1 MDFNEFIKKLEKN
14 SFYANLGAMAILLF
28 LTLTAVYLSLTFY
41 THHGNHVVVPNV
53 IGKDYEEA
61 KELLTKAGLRVHV
74 TDTGYVKSLPANLIL
89 DQQIPAGSTVK
100 YNRPVLLTINSDH
113 PQMKQLPEIIDGSAR
128 SAEIML
134 KSMGFKIGKRKLVPG
149 DDDLVMLVE
158 VDGKPVETGQRISVE
173 SPIVLV
179 VGNGKVT
186 DIYNG
191 NDSLDWA
198 LSLEIQETEA
208 RQKREKQ
215 ELLDRLRAERAANEA
230 GEGTEN
236 TLPTVPSVP
245 AQTTVTVEKVGT
257 IKKSSDIF
265 KR

>member
-1 MDFNEFIKKLEKN
+1 MDFNELFRKLEKN

-28 LTLTAVYLSLTFY
+28 LTLSAIYLSLTFY

-61 KELLTKAGLRVHV
+61 KELLQKAGLRVHV
-74 TDTGYVKSLPANLIL
+74 ADTGYVKSLPANLIL
-89 DQQIPAGSTVK
+89 DQQIMAGSTVK

-113 PQMKQLPEIIDGSAR
+113 PQMKPLPDIIDGSAR

-149 DDDLVMLVE
+149 DDDLVMQVE
-158 VDGKPVETGQRISVE
+158 VDGKPIDTGHRVSVET
-173 SPIVLV
+173 PIVLV

-198 LSLEIQETEA
+198 LALEIQETEA

-215 ELLDRLRAERAANEA
+215 ELLDRLRAERAANA

-236 TLPTVPSVP
+236 ELPSVP
-245 AQTTVTVEKVGT
+245 ALPAQTSVAVEKVGT
-257 IKKSSDIF
+257 VKKSSDIF